1 MSTTQWLP
9 IEFLEGEENRPP
21 KESVGFPSS
30 TEFWLKLIRVENSIY
45 PAICEHDFLC
55 RSSIERVHSL
65 SLFVSRSSCCGNV
78 ASSVGGYFFCIFIL
92 LLFWMDIVVYM
103 CIYFP
108 LCFLIDWKWFFCTF
122 FGKGEGLV
130 DFGFEEM
137 LYVGLDEMGFRI

>member
-92 LLFWMDIVVYM
+92 LLFWIDIVVHM
-103 CIYFP
+103 CIYIFCVVFFNR
-108 LCFLIDWKWFFCTF
+108 LEMVFLYFFW
-122 FGKGEGLV
+122 EGGGV
-130 DFGFEEM
+130 S
-137 LYVGLDEMGFRI
+137 GFRL

>member
-65 SLFVSRSSCCGNV
+65 SLSLSHALPVVETWLRAWVDIFFVFL
-78 ASSVGGYFFCIFIL
+78 FFS
-92 LLFWMDIVVYM
+92 
-103 CIYFP
+103 
-108 LCFLIDWKWFFCTF
+108 F
-122 FGKGEGLV
+122 FG
-130 DFGFEEM
+130 
-137 LYVGLDEMGFRI
+137 

>member
-92 LLFWMDIVVYM
+92 LLFWIDIVVYM
-103 CIYFP
+103 CIYIFCVVFFNR
-108 LCFLIDWKWFFCTF
+108 LEMVFLYFFWK
-122 FGKGEGLV
+122 GGGV
-130 DFGFEEM
+130 S
-137 LYVGLDEMGFRI
+137 GFRL